1 MDYSDINDIG
11 KQECAACGDL
21 FREGVVRDTVF
32 YCIEDYRKIFGNQSP
47 FGCVNPESSHSQTI
61 TVKGVSFRMV
71 LIRAGE
77 FIMGSPPDEPGR
89 LDDETQHRVRL
100 SRDYWMG
107 ETQVTQA
114 LWEAVMGNNPSEF
127 NNGGEYPVESVSWDD
142 SQTFIQDLN
151 RLVSGGGFRL
161 PTEAEWEYA
170 CRAGTNTPF
179 HTGRCLGTHEANY
192 DGNYPLEGCPEGEYR
207 ERTTRVASFAPNA
220 WGLYDMHGNVYE
232 WCQDWYDEDYPSG
245 RVTDPSGPSSGASRV
260 HRGGCWVIGA
270 RYCRSASR
278 NVLALGYRHFFIGLR
293 LARTH

>member
-1 MDYSDINDIG
+1 MDYKDVG

-21 FREGVVRDTVF
+21 FREGVVKDSMF
-32 YCIEDYRKIFGNQSP
+32 YCHEHYEQFFGPRP
-47 FGCVNPESSHSQTI
+47 FREGPNTEPSRPQTI

-77 FIMGSPPDEPGR
+77 FIMGSPPDETER
-89 LDDETQHRVRL
+89 SRSETQHRVHL

-114 LWEAVMGNNPSEF
+114 LWEAVMGNNPSHF
-127 NNGGEYPVESVSWDD
+127 KNGGEYPVEKVSWDGC
-142 SQTFIQDLN
+142 QTFIQDLN

-170 CRAGTNTPF
+170 CRAGTTTPF

-192 DGNYPLEGCPEGEYR
+192 DGNDPLEGCPAGENR
-207 ERTTRVASFAPNA
+207 KLTTRVASFAPNA
-220 WGLYDMHGNVYE
+220 WGLYDMHGNVRE
-232 WCQDWYDEDYPSG
+232 WCQDRYGDYSSG
-245 RVTDPSGPSSGASRV
+245 RVTDPRGPSLGAYRV
-260 HRGGCWVIGA
+260 LRGGSWSDNA
-270 RYCRSASR
+270 RLCRSASR
-278 NVLALGYRHFFIGLR
+278 DILTPGDRGVNIGLR

>member
-1 MDYSDINDIG
+1 MDFKDVG

-21 FREGVVRDTVF
+21 FREGVVKDSMF
-32 YCIEDYRKIFGNQSP
+32 YCHEHYKELFGPRP
-47 FGCVNPESSHSQTI
+47 FREGPNPEPSQSQTI
-61 TVKGVSFRMV
+61 TVRGVSFRMV

-77 FIMGSPPDEPGR
+77 FIMGSPADEPGR
-89 LDDETQHRVRL
+89 KDDEIQHRVRL

-114 LWEAVMGNNPSEF
+114 LWEAVMGDNPSAF
-127 NNGGEYPVESVSWDD
+127 DDGGEYPVEEVSWDD
-142 SQTFIQDLN
+142 CQRFIQDLN

-170 CRAGTNTPF
+170 CRAGTTTPF

-207 ERTTRVASFAPNA
+207 EQTTRVASFAPNA
-220 WGLYDMHGNVYE
+220 WGLYDMHGNVDE
-232 WCQDWYDEDYPSG
+232 WCQDWYGVYPSG
-245 RVTDPSGPSSGASRV
+245 PVTYPSGPSSGANRV
-260 HRGGCWVIGA
+260 LRGGGWRSDAGG
-270 RYCRSASR
+270 CRSA
-278 NVLALGYRHFFIGLR
+278 YRDGLTPDFRYSNLGLR